1 MFVASICE
9 PCLVSSM
16 GCVLMVTLA
25 PLALPGIPPHL
36 WQGSRHFQME
46 APFLGMGL
54 TFYESVVSLSI
65 KFNASLPHLI
75 LQTGQIVGLR
85 FCGWA
90 YVLFLPLETFP
101 GYRKMGGSG
110 CVSVVM
116 KFS

>member
-36 WQGSRHFQME
+36 WQSSRHYQVE
-46 APFLGMGL
+46 GPFLGMGL
-54 TFYESVVSLSI
+54 RFYESVVSLSN
-65 KFNASLPHLI
+65 KFYASLPHLV
-75 LQTGQIVGLR
+75 LQAEQIVGLR
-85 FCGWA
+85 FFGWV

-101 GYRKMGGSG
+101 GYRKMGSSG